1 MKAARV
7 WQFELTRQEKS
18 ALEVVHEMS
27 QKYMA
32 TEEYEKELPNGG
44 QDIVHGLELYTEM
57 ALRNSFVKE

>member
-1 MKAARV
+1 MKATRV
-7 WQFELTRQEKS
+7 WQFELTREEKY

-44 QDIVHGLELYTEM
+44 QDIVFGLEHYTEM
-57 ALRNSFVKE
+57 ALRNCFVKD